1 MAIRTQDASPQAQ
14 LGFLIGQLTFVEQE
28 VLRQPYPEIKY
39 PRILDVDTSAPDYS
53 ESIAFKVLDYRGE
66 PAPLG
71 DQAHD
76 FPVAEIASKIGG
88 VDVVQA
94 GLGYTYT
101 QIEVGKAM
109 QMASEVGFGGAI
121 NYLAEKPIA
130 TRTLTEQWLDRV
142 AMVGDARWPSLK
154 TGGLLRYPGVPV
166 SATGT
171 LLGGANKTLA
181 QILAGT
187 DANIVAQEVLTLF
200 NNAILQVYSV
210 QTNSIF
216 RPTHILLPLTQY
228 GQLVTYRIPNT
239 AETLVSYL
247 ERVLNITFDTVLQLK
262 GAGVGGVDRMMVY
275 TKREQFTKFHLPM
288 PFQLNAPIPSHG
300 GLRFEAAGVVR
311 TAGTEL
317 RVPSSHL
324 YVDGI

>member
-1 MAIRTQDASPQAQ
+1 MRTMDAQAQAQ
-14 LGFLIGQLTFVEQE
+14 LGFLVGNLTYIEQE
-28 VLRQPYPEIKY
+28 VLRQPYADIKY
-39 PRILDVDTSAPDYS
+39 PTILNVDTTAPDYI
-53 ESIAFKVLDYRGE
+53 ESIGFKVLDYKGE
-66 PAPLG
+66 PAPIG
-71 DQAHD
+71 DLSHD
-76 FPVAEIASKIGG
+76 FPLAEIASKIGG

-109 QMASEVGFGGAI
+109 EMANAQGFGGAI

-142 AMVGDARWPSLK
+142 AMIGDARWSSLA
-154 TGGLLRYPGVPV
+154 TGGLIKYPGVPIL
-166 SATGT
+166 ATGT
-171 LLGGANKTLA
+171 LLGGANQTLA

-187 DANIVAQEVLTLF
+187 DPNVVAQQVLNLF

-210 QTNSIF
+210 QTKSIF

-228 GQLVTYRIPNT
+228 GQLITFRIPNT
-239 AETLVSYL
+239 SETLIGYL
-247 ERVLNITFDTVLQLK
+247 ERVLNVTFEPILQLA
-262 GAGVGGVDRMMVY
+262 GAGVGGTDRMMAY
-275 TKREQFTKFHLPM
+275 TKNPQFAKFHLPM
-288 PFQLNAPIPSHG
+288 PFTLNAPIPSHG

-317 RVPSSHL
+317 RVPMSHA

>member
-1 MAIRTQDASPQAQ
+1 MRTMDAAAQAQ
-14 LGFLIGQLTFVEQE
+14 LGFLVGNLTYIEQE

-39 PRILDVDTSAPDYS
+39 PRVLAVDTSAPDYI
-53 ESIAFKVLDYRGE
+53 ESIGFKVLDYKGE
-66 PAPLG
+66 PAPIG
-71 DQAHD
+71 DLSHD
-76 FPVAEIASKIGG
+76 FPLAEIASKIGG

-109 QMASEVGFGGAI
+109 EMANAQGFGGAI

-142 AMVGDARWPSLK
+142 AFIGDARWPSLA
-154 TGGLLRYPGVPV
+154 TGGLIKYPGVPV
-166 SATGT
+166 LATGT
-171 LLGGANKTLA
+171 LLGGANKTIA
-181 QILAGT
+181 QILAQAPDT
-187 DANIVAQEVLTLF
+187 AASEMLTLL
-200 NNAILQVYSV
+200 NNLILQVYST

-216 RPTHILLPLTQY
+216 RPTHILMPLAQY
-228 GQLVTYRIPNT
+228 GMLITFRIPNT
-239 AETLVSYL
+239 AETLISYL
-247 ERVLNITFDTVLQLK
+247 ERVLNVTFEPILLMK
-262 GAGVGGVDRMMVY
+262 GAGAGGTDRMMAY
-275 TKREQFTKFHLPM
+275 TKNAQFAKFHLPM

-317 RVPSSHL
+317 RVPLSHA

>member
-1 MAIRTQDASPQAQ
+1 MRTMDAAAQAQ
-14 LGFLIGQLTFVEQE
+14 LGFLVGNLTYIEQE

-39 PRILDVDTSAPDYS
+39 PRVLAVDTSAPDYI
-53 ESIAFKVLDYRGE
+53 ESIGFKVLDYKGE
-66 PAPLG
+66 PAPIG
-71 DQAHD
+71 DLSHD
-76 FPVAEIASKIGG
+76 FPLAEIASKIGG

-109 QMASEVGFGGAI
+109 EMANAQGFGGAI

-142 AMVGDARWPSLK
+142 AFIGDARWPSLA
-154 TGGLLRYPGVPV
+154 TGGLIKYPGVPV
-166 SATGT
+166 LATGT
-171 LLGGANKTLA
+171 LLGGANKTIT
-181 QILAGT
+181 QILAQDPDT
-187 DANIVAQEVLTLF
+187 AASEMLTLL
-200 NNAILQVYSV
+200 NNLILQVYSV

-228 GQLVTYRIPNT
+228 GQLETFRIPNT
-239 AETLVSYL
+239 SETLISYL
-247 ERVLNITFDTVLQLK
+247 ERVLRITFEPVLQLK
-262 GAGVGGVDRMMVY
+262 GAGAGGTDRMMAY
-275 TKREQFTKFHLPM
+275 TKNAQFAKFHLPM

-317 RVPSSHL
+317 RVPLSHA

>member
-1 MAIRTQDASPQAQ
+1 MRTMDAAAQAQ
-14 LGFLIGQLTFVEQE
+14 LGFLVGNLTYIEQE

-39 PRILDVDTSAPDYS
+39 PRVLAVDTSAPDYI
-53 ESIAFKVLDYRGE
+53 ESIGFKVLDYKGE
-66 PAPLG
+66 PAPIG
-71 DQAHD
+71 DLSHD
-76 FPVAEIASKIGG
+76 FPLAEIASKIGG

-101 QIEVGKAM
+101 KIEVGKAM
-109 QMASEVGFGGAI
+109 EMANAQGFGGAI

-142 AMVGDARWPSLK
+142 AFIGDARWPSLA
-154 TGGLLRYPGVPV
+154 TGGLIKYPGVPV
-166 SATGT
+166 LATGT
-171 LLGGANKTLA
+171 LLGGANKTFA
-181 QILAGT
+181 QILAQDPDT
-187 DANIVAQEVLTLF
+187 AASEMLTLL
-200 NNAILQVYSV
+200 NNLILQVYQV

-216 RPTHILLPLTQY
+216 RPTHILLPLKQY
-228 GQLVTYRIPNT
+228 GQLTTFRIPNT
-239 AETLVSYL
+239 SETLVSYL
-247 ERVLNITFDTVLQLK
+247 ERVLNITFEPILQLA
-262 GAGVGGVDRMMVY
+262 GAGAGGTDRMMSY
-275 TKREQFTKFHLPM
+275 TKNAQFAKFHLPM

-317 RVPSSHL
+317 RVPLSHA